1 VVAVEVV
8 TENFDV
14 FAEGLRR
21 TVELSTLSFLIA
33 FVIGI
38 VVAGMRVSPVPPLR
52 WSAATYVELVRNT
65 PLLVL
70 MFVFFFGFPSIGLRY
85 SAFTSAIV
93 VLSAYTGTFVA
104 ETVRSGINA
113 VSRGQAEAARSIG
126 LTFPQ
131 VLRIVVLPQALRTVV
146 GPLGGIFIA
155 LLKNSS
161 LAVVIGVGEL
171 TSAAEHVGTDTARFI
186 PAYLGA
192 AAAYLMLTVPSGFA
206 VGWLERRVA
215 IKR

>member
-1 VVAVEVV
+1 MSVVLDNLDIFL
-8 TENFDV
+8 T
-14 FAEGLRR
+14 GMRR
-21 TVELSTLSFLIA
+21 TLELSVLSFAIA
-33 FVIGI
+33 FVVGL
-38 VVAGMRVSPVPPLR
+38 VVAAFRVSPVPPLR
-52 WSAATYVELVRNT
+52 WASATYVELVRNT

-70 MFVFFFGFPSIGLRY
+70 MFLMVFGLPSIGLTFSFY
-85 SAFTSAIV
+85 TSAIV

-113 VSRGQAEAARSIG
+113 VSKGQAEAARAIG

-131 VLRIVVLPQALRTVV
+131 MLRLVVLPQALRTVV

-161 LAVVIGVGEL
+161 LAVVIAVPEL
-171 TSAAEHVGTDTARFI
+171 TSAAEQVGTATARFI

-192 AAAYLMLTVPSGFA
+192 AAAYLILTVPSGFA
-206 VGWLERRVA
+206 TSWLEHRVA

>member
-1 VVAVEVV
+1 VSVVLDNLDIFLQGMRRTLELSVLSFVLAMVLGLVVA
-8 TENFDV
+8 
-14 FAEGLRR
+14 
-21 TVELSTLSFLIA
+21 A
-33 FVIGI
+33 F
-38 VVAGMRVSPVPPLR
+38 RVSPVPPLR
-52 WSAATYVELVRNT
+52 WASATYIELVRNT

-70 MFVFFFGFPSIGLRY
+70 MFLVVFGLPSVGVRFSFY
-85 SAFTSAIV
+85 TSAIV

-104 ETVRSGINA
+104 ETIRSGINA
-113 VSRGQAEAARSIG
+113 VSKGQVEAARAIG

-131 VLRIVVLPQALRTVV
+131 LLRLVVLPQALRTVV

-161 LAVVIGVGEL
+161 LAVVIAVPEL
-171 TSAAEHVGTDTARFI
+171 TSAAEQVGTATARFI

-206 VGWLERRVA
+206 TAWLERKVA
-215 IKR
+215 VRR

>member
-1 VVAVEVV
+1 MSVVLD
-8 TENFDV
+8 NLDV
-14 FAEGLRR
+14 FLEGMRR
-21 TVELSTLSFLIA
+21 TVELSVLSFAFA
-33 FVIGI
+33 FVLGTL
-38 VVAGMRVSPVPPLR
+38 VAAFRVSPVPPLR
-52 WSAATYVELVRNT
+52 WAGATYVELVRNT

-70 MFVFFFGFPSIGLRY
+70 MFIMVFGLPSIGFTY
-85 SAFTSAIV
+85 SYYASAII

-113 VSRGQAEAARSIG
+113 VSSGQAEAARALG

-131 VLRIVVLPQALRTVV
+131 SLWLVVMPQALRTVV
-146 GPLGGIFIA
+146 APLGGIFIA

-161 LAVVIGVGEL
+161 LAVAINVPEL
-171 TSAAEHVGTDTARFI
+171 TSAAEDIGTATASFI

-192 AAAYLMLTVPSGFA
+192 AVAYLMLTVPSGFA
-206 VGWLERRVA
+206 VGWIERKVA

>member
-1 VVAVEVV
+1 MGVV
-8 TENFDV
+8 FDNLGV
-14 FAEGLRR
+14 FLDGMRR
-21 TVELSTLSFLIA
+21 TLELSVLSFAVA
-33 FVIGI
+33 FALGI
-38 VVAGMRVSPVPPLR
+38 VVAAFRVSPVPPLR
-52 WSAATYVELVRNT
+52 WASAVYVELIRNT

-70 MFVFFFGFPSIGLRY
+70 MFLMVFGLPSVGITFSFY
-85 SAFTSAIV
+85 TSAII
-93 VLSAYTGTFVA
+93 VLSAYTGTFVG

-113 VSRGQAEAARSIG
+113 VSKGQAEAARAIG

-131 VLRIVVLPQALRTVV
+131 MLRLVVLPQALRTVV

-161 LAVVIGVGEL
+161 LAVVIAVPEL
-171 TSAAEHVGTDTARFI
+171 TSKAEEVGTATARFI

-192 AAAYLMLTVPSGFA
+192 AAAYLILTIPSGYA
-206 VGWLERRVA
+206 TSRLERRVA

>member
-1 VVAVEVV
+1 MNVVVD
-8 TENFDV
+8 NLDV
-14 FAEGLRR
+14 FLEGMRL
-21 TVELSTLSFLIA
+21 TALLSVLSFA
-33 FVIGI
+33 MAMVVGT

-52 WSAATYVELVRNT
+52 WTSTTYIEIVRNT

-70 MFVFFFGFPSIGLRY
+70 MYLFFFGFPSVGIRY
-85 SAFTSAIV
+85 SPFVSAII
-93 VLSAYTGTFVA
+93 VLTAYTGTFVA
-104 ETVRSGINA
+104 ETVRSGINS
-113 VSRGQAEAARSIG
+113 VSKGQAEAARAVG

-131 VLRIVVLPQALRTVV
+131 TLGVVVLPQALRTVV

-171 TSAAEHVGTDTARFI
+171 TSAAERVGTNTARFI

-192 AAAYLMLTVPSGFA
+192 AAFYLLMTVPSGFA
-206 VGWLERRVA
+206 IGWLDRRMA